1 MKFNL
6 NGAISRLVEG
16 TYKEAYRHHHGFKMV
31 EDIVEIQCFP
41 LHSVLLALN
50 QTKVDFFGLDVEG
63 AEHGILKTVP
73 WSKVDISVMLVEKSH
88 QDDGGK
94 AMKAYLESNGYNT
107 LKIVNEDI
115 LVQKK

>member
-6 NGAISRLVEG
+6 NGPISRLVEG
-16 TYKEAYRHHHGFKMV
+16 TYKEAYRYHTGFPLAEK
-31 EDIVEIQCFP
+31 ITEIQCFP
-41 LHSVLLALN
+41 LYSVLLALN
-50 QTKVDFFGLDVEG
+50 QTKVDYFGLDVEG
-63 AEHGILKTVP
+63 VEFDILQTVP

-88 QDDGGK
+88 QDGDGK
-94 AMKAYLESNGYNT
+94 PMQAYLESNGYNT